1 MSIEARH
8 SFLSAHRS
16 KREVVDLVEAP
27 RKDDGLGRL
36 LQIRKQRIERFE
48 RESALARG
56 KWRNARATLRSA
68 KERWRSAKRDAAE
81 FWRCARSDFLRMN
94 MTSGDFRK
102 AKAIYER
109 MKESAAQ
116 LHLECGEAI
125 GPCKKIRAEFFT
137 AKKAAS
143 EATRQFEK
151 LGILRG
157 ELTRVD
163 AEREQTT

>member
-1 MSIEARH
+1 MSIDARH
-8 SFLSAHRS
+8 GVFSVRRP
-16 KREVVDLVEAP
+16 KREVVDVVEAP
-27 RKDDGLGRL
+27 RKDDGLGHL

-48 RESALARG
+48 RESVLARG
-56 KWRNARATLRSA
+56 QWRNARATLHAA
-68 KERWRSAKRDAAE
+68 KERWRDAKRDAAE

-109 MKESAAQ
+109 MKETAAQ

-137 AKKAAS
+137 AKKSAN

-157 ELTRVD
+157 ELARVD